1 MKTQLKISFQGS
13 DPSEA
18 LRGMIEEHV
27 EALEHVYGRLTACH
41 VVIRVPDK
49 HHRTSGLYS
58 ANIHMTLPGG
68 IDINVDHTPQ
78 ADDRF
83 ANPQFAVTDAFR
95 RAKRLIKE
103 RVHKQRGEV
112 KTLHERVDR
121 TLDRPPEAKTS

>member
-1 MKTQLKISFQGS
+1 METPLRISFQGS
-13 DPSEA
+13 DPSDA
-18 LRGMIEEHV
+18 LRRMIV
-27 EALEHVYGRLTACH
+27 EQVDSLEQLYGRLTACH
-41 VVIRVPDK
+41 VVIQVPDK

-83 ANPQFAVTDAFR
+83 ASPQFAVTDAFR
-95 RAKRLIKE
+95 RAKRLMKE
-103 RVHKQRGEV
+103 RVHKQRGAV

-121 TLDRPPEAKTS
+121 TLDRPPEVKTP